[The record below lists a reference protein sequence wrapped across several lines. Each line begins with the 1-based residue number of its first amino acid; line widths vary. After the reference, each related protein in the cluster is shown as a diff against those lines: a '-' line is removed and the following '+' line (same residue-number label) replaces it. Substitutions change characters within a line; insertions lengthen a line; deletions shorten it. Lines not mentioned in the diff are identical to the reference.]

1 MLNPRGP
8 WSSVKCEVG
17 TQPSVLILHPWA
29 LSCSGHRVHRC
40 SGGDSHTGQ
49 GQPRAGPEGWR
60 GSGKPAPVNKWT
72 QRLRHSGPGHPPE
85 RPACCFSSSQPSPSN
100 PTVLLLL
107 WDPQQ
112 LFLHTRPSS
121 AISSRP
127 PSNSNQGLSLPP
139 PVSVQSPAPS
149 GSGTRN
155 RHPGRSPAAPG
166 PGPSTVAGQ
175 PRELLLSRSS
185 CPTPARSHQ
194 CPGP

>member
-1 MLNPRGP
+1 M
-8 WSSVKCEVG
+8 
-17 TQPSVLILHPWA
+17 LILHPWA

-49 GQPRAGPEGWR
+49 GQTRAGPEGWR

-72 QRLRHSGPGHPPE
+72 RRLRHSGPGHPPE

-100 PTVLLLL
+100 PLSSFCSGTLSSFFSTLGPVL
-107 WDPQQ
+107 P
-112 LFLHTRPSS
+112 F
-121 AISSRP
+121 
-127 PSNSNQGLSLPP
+127 P
-139 PVSVQSPAPS
+139 PVLPAIRTRASHFLPQCQCSPAPS